1 MEIILAKGTALG
13 NMEFLPQ
20 SDKDEF
26 IRITDAIYEW
36 EAAYHPLP
44 GKTKRCPVYTYT
56 CRFVRNAVCTAISIP
71 TPTHATSR
79 LIWKP

>member
-26 IRITDAIYEW
+26 IQKD
-36 EAAYHPLP
+36 
-44 GKTKRCPVYTYT
+44 V
-56 CRFVRNAVCTAISIP
+56 RFIHTRAV
-71 TPTHATSR
+71 
-79 LIWKP
+79 L

>member
-1 MEIILAKGTALG
+1 MVISNDSQYREYKNAMENILAKGTALG

-44 GKTKRCPVYTYT
+44 GETSTLSTDSTKKD
-56 CRFVRNAVCTAISIP
+56 VRSIHTRAV
-71 TPTHATSR
+71 
-79 LIWKP
+79 L

>member
-1 MEIILAKGTALG
+1 MVISNDSQYKEYKNAMEIILAKGTALG

-44 GKTKRCPVYTYT
+44 GKTSTLQANSKEKDV
-56 CRFVRNAVCTAISIP
+56 RFIHTRAV
-71 TPTHATSR
+71 
-79 LIWKP
+79 L